1 MIGGDGDIAVGST
14 AEFGC
19 TDVSGGDGGKGGSA
33 GANATGPGGG
43 IWLAVSLHCSG
54 TDMELQS
61 LVREMARLR
70 LMGRLKGTLPVRM
83 RQAQSALLRTISA
96 SDPQHCCVGDP
107 PPLVLPVTKL
117 RHGVNVVISD
127 AVHDVATCP
136 LAGDT
141 TTASTTTTSAAAAA
155 AALAILTRPIRRICL
170 LNLCLT
176 NNLQRKNIYSR
187 WRIKDV
193 SWGIN

>member
-1 MIGGDGDIAVGST
+1 
-14 AEFGC
+14 
-19 TDVSGGDGGKGGSA
+19 
-33 GANATGPGGG
+33 
-43 IWLAVSLHCSG
+43 
-54 TDMELQS
+54 MELQS

-155 AALAILTRPIRRICL
+155 AALAILTRPIRRICF
-170 LNLCLT
+170 LNSIFFSCVLDKQFTAEEYILSLENQGCFMG
-176 NNLQRKNIYSR
+176 Y
-187 WRIKDV
+187 
-193 SWGIN
+193 